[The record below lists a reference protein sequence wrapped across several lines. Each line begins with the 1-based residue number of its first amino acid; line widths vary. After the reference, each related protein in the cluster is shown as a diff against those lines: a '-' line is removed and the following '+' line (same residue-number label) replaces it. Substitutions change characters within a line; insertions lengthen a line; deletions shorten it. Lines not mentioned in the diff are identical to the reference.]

1 MNADLDSIVARIP
14 GWAGVQDLTVEPLSG
29 LTNTNYLVTVNGER
43 FVLRVSGTNTA
54 QLGIDRRTEL
64 AALRAASSIGVG
76 PEVVHFILP
85 QGHLVTRYIEGRH
98 WKYEEYRT
106 PGNLH
111 RLVETLKRV
120 HTLPAM
126 EGTFSPFRR
135 VEAYASRAKGF
146 HVPFP
151 KNFDALLNRMGA
163 VEENQRQDRSPWF
176 KPCHNDLFFVNIL
189 DDGKVRLIDWEFAGM
204 GDVYFDLATLVY
216 AYDTHGPLAAEL
228 QEYLLACYFGEVNS
242 AQRVRL
248 EGMKYMVLFFAAM
261 WGMLQYGLQMEGA
274 IPAVEGFDYLQY
286 AENIFDVLSEGIG

>member
-1 MNADLDSIVARIP
+1 MNADKDGIVAQIP
-14 GWAGVQDLTVEPLSG
+14 GWADAQDLTVEPLSG
-29 LTNTNYLVTVNGER
+29 LTNTNYLVRVNGER
-43 FVLRVSGTNTA
+43 FVLRVSGPNTA
-54 QLGIDRRTEL
+54 LLGINRKFEL

-106 PGNLH
+106 PENLH
-111 RLVETLKRV
+111 RVVEALRCI
-120 HTLPAM
+120 HALPAM

-151 KNFDALLNRMGA
+151 NDFDALLKRMRA
-163 VEENQRQDRSPWF
+163 VEANQRQDRSPWF

-189 DDGKVRLIDWEFAGM
+189 DDGRVRLIDWEFAGM
-204 GDVYFDLATLVY
+204 GDVYFDLATLAY
-216 AYDTHGPLAAEL
+216 AYDTHGPLPAEL

-242 AQRVRL
+242 AHRVRL
-248 EGMKYMVLFFAAM
+248 EGMKYMVLFFTAM
-261 WGMLQYGLQMEGA
+261 WGMLQHGLQMEGA
-274 IPAVEGFDYLQY
+274 IPAVEGFDYLKY
-286 AENIFDVLSEGIG
+286 AENIFKVLRKGVG